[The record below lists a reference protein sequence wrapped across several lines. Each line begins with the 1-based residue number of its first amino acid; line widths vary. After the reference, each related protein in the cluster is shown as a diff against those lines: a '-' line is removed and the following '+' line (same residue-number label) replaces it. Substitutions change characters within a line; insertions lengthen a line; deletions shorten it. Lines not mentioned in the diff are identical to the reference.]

1 MLVIYDSLT
10 GNVQRFM
17 NKIGARSVRLTEGM
31 TVKEPYILVTYT
43 VGFGEVPESTA
54 NFLKRN
60 YSYLKGVASS
70 GNRNWGANFGK
81 AGELISNQFRVPL
94 LLKFELSGTKRDVE
108 IFEQEAAKI
117 NERTN
122 SEVVKA

>member
-60 YSYLKGVASS
+60 YSYLKALQALIRNTVVNSLSS
-70 GNRNWGANFGK
+70 MNSHVRTYSF
-81 AGELISNQFRVPL
+81 
-94 LLKFELSGTKRDVE
+94 
-108 IFEQEAAKI
+108 I
-117 NERTN
+117 NY
-122 SEVVKA
+122 